1 MSRAGPKETEE
12 NRQVQRRLLL
22 AEANFEIA
30 FRRDYPVIW
39 LTTLIGPLVITVV
52 ILALLWVVYGGSYVQ
67 RLVGSAIATFFFF
80 GKFVILGGH
89 AGEAVEVRDFFTP
102 LQLTL
107 MVVYMDLAVASLL
120 VFHAG
125 FLFKLPVLGKRL
137 IELVEDGTWILRSHP
152 WMKRATFIGLVA
164 FVMFPLAATGSVGG
178 AIFGRLLGMSRAAAF
193 FGIALGSLLGC
204 GLMYY
209 GAAMINQHL
218 DRNDPA
224 LRIGGLAIIITLIIL
239 LNARYRHMK
248 RRREADTRTQG

>member
-1 MSRAGPKETEE
+1 MSQAGPKEAEE
-12 NRQVQRRLLL
+12 DRQAHRRLLL
-22 AEANFEIA
+22 VEANFEVA

-39 LTTLIGPLVITVV
+39 LATLVGPLVITLA
-52 ILALLWVVYGGSYVQ
+52 ILALLWVVLGGGYVQ
-67 RLVGSAIATFFFF
+67 RLVGSAAATFFFF
-80 GKFVILGGH
+80 GKFVILGGR
-89 AGEAVEVRDFFTP
+89 AGEAADVRDFFTP

-125 FLFKLPVLGKRL
+125 FLFKLPLLGKRL
-137 IELVEDGTWILRSHP
+137 IELAEDGAWILRSHP
-152 WMKRATFIGLVA
+152 WLKRATFIGLVA

-209 GAAMINQHL
+209 GAALINQYL
-218 DRNDPA
+218 DRNDPV
-224 LRIGGLAIIITLIIL
+224 LQIGGLAIIVMLIIL
-239 LNARYRHMK
+239 LNARYRHMTT
-248 RRREADTRTQG
+248 RREADGED